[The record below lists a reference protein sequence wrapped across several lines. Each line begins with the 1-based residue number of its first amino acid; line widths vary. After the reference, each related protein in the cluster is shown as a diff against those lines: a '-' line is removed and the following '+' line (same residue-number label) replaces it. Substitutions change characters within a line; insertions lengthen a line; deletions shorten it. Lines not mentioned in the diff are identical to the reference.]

1 MNNDHPSDSKIA
13 VVVDKWSLSYAII
26 KIGMRLV
33 ISSSVTVH
41 SNPVIT
47 KMLGTSK
54 FTSL

>member
-1 MNNDHPSDSKIA
+1 VNNDHPLDSKIA
-13 VVVDKWSLSYAII
+13 VVVDKWSLSSAII